1 MYSNKIVK
9 QFIEISG
16 VWCEVNFTCS
26 IPDTLDALDI
36 VFDKDMNVDSGDIK
50 VYNCLNNK
58 DFISFTIE
66 NADVAVL
73 RGGYY
78 KPVTTPGVNSIIDAP
93 HGGLIKNHM
102 QLYMFDGA
110 VCLNTII
117 ASGYDCYS
125 VSRSFKNCNAVISFN
140 TPEDDSIIFNEK
152 SKNMSCIKN
161 VSINHSVDHSVL
173 IGMFSASGISP
184 DPTDVWVDVFKE
196 HPMFNNY
203 IDKDVKHKF
212 NKGYESATYN
222 AIYYDTT
229 NKE

>member
-9 QFIEISG
+9 HFIEISG

-26 IPDTLDALDI
+26 IPDTLDTLDI
-36 VFDKDMNVDSGDIK
+36 VFDKDMNNDSGNIK

-78 KPVTTPGVNSIIDAP
+78 KPVTTPGVNSVVDAP
-93 HGGLIKNHM
+93 HGGLIKNHI
-102 QLYMFDGA
+102 QLYMFNGA
-110 VCLNTII
+110 VCLNVIV
-117 ASGYDCYS
+117 ASGYDCHS
-125 VSRSFKNCNAVISFN
+125 VSQSFKKCNASISLN
-140 TPEDDSIIFNEK
+140 ASDDSNIF
-152 SKNMSCIKN
+152 
-161 VSINHSVDHSVL
+161 VL
-173 IGMFSASGISP
+173 LGAFSTSGISP

-196 HPMFNNY
+196 HPTFNNCH
-203 IDKDVKHKF
+203 DKDAKHKF
-212 NKGYESATYN
+212 NRGYESATYN

-229 NKE
+229 KKE